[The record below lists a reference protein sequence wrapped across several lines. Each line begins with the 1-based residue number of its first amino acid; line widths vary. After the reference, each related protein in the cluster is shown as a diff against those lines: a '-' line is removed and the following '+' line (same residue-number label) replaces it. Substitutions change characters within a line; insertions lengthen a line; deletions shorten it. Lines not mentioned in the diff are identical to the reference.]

1 MNNDQARWVCCAESI
16 VALHTSW
23 PILAGAPSRRE
34 ALQVLCD
41 RLTWT
46 FPTFQPLR
54 SWSESLVHRW
64 MTTAAPL
71 ERPLSAPAIRLR
83 ARLALLSLVS
93 NPVEKPLKTRHPPN
107 PSSPRLSERNSSS
120 DSTLP
125 IRSYNK
131 IDAPHFRASRLHSA
145 RAPQPFSRLRLVFRS
160 ASLVW
165 RSLVT
170 HNAQITTEL
179 HTYF

>member
-34 ALQVLCD
+34 ALQALCD

-46 FPTFQPLR
+46 FATFQPLR

-71 ERPLSAPAIRLR
+71 ERPCH
-83 ARLALLSLVS
+83 
-93 NPVEKPLKTRHPPN
+93 KTRGEACTPFLGLESSGKTLEN
-107 PSSPRLSERNSSS
+107 PSSPKSSKS
-120 DSTLP
+120 P
-125 IRSYNK
+125 IKRTQL
-131 IDAPHFRASRLHSA
+131 F
-145 RAPQPFSRLRLVFRS
+145 LRLDS
-160 ASLVW
+160 ADPII
-165 RSLVT
+165 
-170 HNAQITTEL
+170 Q
-179 HTYF
+179 